1 MVNSLG
7 RSGSPY
13 ASFSSNDYSEPE
25 GDEKTGE
32 MSDHVPMQEIL
43 TESTDSPITRIL
55 KNATKYVS
63 DTLRPGDENYLF
75 DLTGDNQIRN
85 AIKQFMPELCDA
97 IEILF
102 PVYLKKVG
110 GKDKPTITHIAENLV
125 LHVLANFGKE
135 FFGEIPDHKITKE
148 TFFGKLG
155 YYLIKLI
162 WSHISEIDESI
173 KDGAQLENDAFK
185 PLAKEL
191 LKIALPKDQEGLFSQ
206 LFAFGEKKIAS
217 GYLLEPLSSFLLF
230 AYKKFIIRESSTTT
244 STLDNAL
251 PNDKQEDLKDLIE
264 LAKKGIGFLI
274 QSFANHIIHKEDKFF
289 QRIANNGD
297 ISKIIKS
304 LLSPLISHLVNVLP
318 KQYQELLFQNSS
330 ALADLVTSLMM
341 IILGSIGR
349 EYKNSETETIE
360 LSELFE
366 YITLTIF
373 NNTHLAFKKVLA
385 FVKKKQRV
393 RAKYYQKFV
402 RKIISTLMPQHVDFF
417 KLISRRFPEIELMIC
432 EIALDFVSSMD
443 INNLDVHKQELR
455 TLLWNKDEI
464 LKQHPTLNKLTD
476 IPNEALSIAF
486 GNEELVD
493 LIYQFCSKLG
503 EKSLKYIRDFI
514 DDENALNDILLE
526 GVPELEEF
534 EAMPKIIRGVSDA
547 LLSKEKSTNAFL
559 FYIQDWVGS
568 IIFKGCV
575 IFLKNS
581 SSKKLDTNHLIP
593 LAIRKLINVCGG
605 HLATIRHN
613 IANVSDEDEQLQ
625 HCFFK
630 PLANDLTKLFFSDSN
645 PKHKFKYILPL
656 PVWLRGA
663 AAKLLTTHAF
673 PMLLNKCY
681 NEITVWER
689 KKGESR
695 KILSALFGNKRAS
708 EVCRVLSQFVPE
720 FLSYFFRTSSH
731 ELASLLVDQAKGY
744 LNKPTPKEMKR
755 IKRLIAFAIKFIGS
769 KNQHFTKLWFFISS
783 FSESALLKVF
793 ADFFEKINAME
804 QLYLSD
810 PSKCFEGGLNF
821 RFGLGFIDEVTKHFQ
836 LVNQIKNSIGEKRAS
851 RVPTKVMLDGFKSA
865 KAIIK
870 TVDPLDPEFKDFF
883 SEYSSKILRFVGL
896 DKNAEIPLPKI
907 GKKAVWNLFEGE
919 LFPKLLGELFNKLT
933 SLPTIHR
940 IILSSLRNVN
950 EAINNL
956 EIHSAKKG
964 KNKKKLVFNKV
975 PDDHLQRE
983 LVQMCAAVVG
993 SVVDLQPSAIAQK
1006 FLEYRNIR
1014 LKVGEA
1020 IAHSVRENT
1029 ERFSTL
1035 ELCDQIFENTLT
1047 SIHPGKWVSRKNQA
1061 VSSTKAETKD
1071 RFIPH
1076 KTGSNGKI
1084 TKGFSFPFPKTKA
1097 ETKDFALKNK
1107 KEDQNVASEVVK
1119 ELSGMISKQTKLT
1132 LNAGLLGMWEKF
1144 QGHLE
1149 AVIEKNFHE
1158 YGLNVKHQL
1167 DAIFHAIFS
1176 VFIQPIIKITF
1187 FPIVKLIWVF
1197 LDIYLKNQSKWR
1209 AGDLGI
1215 DINKFLFFK
1224 IFDSSFNL
1232 LEQRNRA
1239 LKKRNS

>member
-1 MVNSLG
+1 MVNSLNRG
-7 RSGSPY
+7 ESPY
-13 ASFSSNDYSEPE
+13 NSYSSSNHSEAQKEDTEETVIPE
-25 GDEKTGE
+25 
-32 MSDHVPMQEIL
+32 PIQEIL
-43 TESTDSPITRIL
+43 VQSSDSPITRLL

-75 DLTGDNQIRN
+75 NLTGDNQIRN

-97 IEILF
+97 VEILF

-135 FFGEIPDHKITKE
+135 FFGETPEYKITKE

-155 YYLIKLI
+155 YYLISII
-162 WSHISEIDESI
+162 WSHISEIDERLQR
-173 KDGAQLENDAFK
+173 GGWLEDDAFK

-217 GYLLEPLSSFLLF
+217 GYLLEPLSNFLLF
-230 AYKKFIIRESSTTT
+230 AYKKFVIREPGTPVA
-244 STLDNAL
+244 LDNAF
-251 PNDKQEDLKDLIE
+251 PNDKQDDLKDLIE

-274 QSFANHIIHKEDKFF
+274 QSFANHIILKEDEFF
-289 QRIANNGD
+289 QRTAGD
-297 ISKIIKS
+297 GEVSKVIKS
-304 LLSPLISHLVNVLP
+304 LLSPLISHLTNVLP
-318 KQYQELLFQNSS
+318 KKYQDFLPQNSS
-330 ALADLVTSLMM
+330 ALADLVTSLIMTV
-341 IILGSIGR
+341 LGSIGR
-349 EYKNSETETIE
+349 EYKDSATETIE

-366 YITLTIF
+366 HITLSIF
-373 NNTHLAFKKVLA
+373 NNTHGAYKNVLA
-385 FVKKKQRV
+385 FIKKKQRV
-393 RAKYYQKFV
+393 RARYFQQFV
-402 RKIISTLMPQHVDFF
+402 KKILATLMSQHVNFF
-417 KLISRRFPEIELMIC
+417 ELIARRFPEIELMIC
-432 EIALDFVSSMD
+432 EIALDFVSAMD
-443 INNLDVHKQELR
+443 VNNLDVYKQELR
-455 TLLWNKDEI
+455 MILWNKKEI
-464 LKQHPTLNKLTD
+464 LKQHPTLKHLD
-476 IPNEALSIAF
+476 ISDDALSIAF
-486 GNEELVD
+486 HEKIVNH
-493 LIYQFCSKLG
+493 IYHFCSKLG
-503 EKSLKYIRDFI
+503 EKSLTHIKEFV
-514 DDENALNDILLE
+514 DDEDAISNIILE
-526 GVPELEEF
+526 SFPELEDF
-534 EAMPKIIRGVSDA
+534 DGLPDILRGISNA
-547 LLSKEKSTNAFL
+547 LLSQEQSTDAFL
-559 FYIQDWVGS
+559 FYIRDWVGS

-581 SSKKLDTNHLIP
+581 SSKKLDTDHLIP
-593 LAIRKLINVCGG
+593 LAIKKLINVCGG
-605 HLATIRHN
+605 HLGTIRHN
-613 IANVSDEDEQLQ
+613 IANATDENEQLQ
-625 HCFFK
+625 HSFFK
-630 PLANDLTKLFFSDSN
+630 PLATDLTKLFFSDSN

-663 AAKLLTTHAF
+663 AAKLLTTHAI

-681 NEITVWER
+681 NEITIWER

-695 KILSALFGNKRAS
+695 KVLSALFGNKRAS

-744 LNKPTPKEMKR
+744 LNKPTPKEVKR
-755 IKRLIAFAIKFIGS
+755 IKHLIAFAIKFIGS
-769 KNQHFTKLWFFISS
+769 KNQHFSKLWSFIST
-783 FSESALLKVF
+783 FSESAFLKVF
-793 ADFFEKINAME
+793 ADFFEKIDAME

-870 TVDPLDPEFKDFF
+870 SVDPSDAQFNDFF
-883 SEYSSKILRFVGL
+883 NKYSTKILRFADL
-896 DKNAEIPLPKI
+896 DKNAELPIPKI
-907 GKKAVWNLFEGE
+907 GKNVIWNLFEGE
-919 LFPKLLGELFNKLT
+919 LFPKLLGALFSKLT

-940 IILSSLRNVN
+940 IILSSLKNVN

-956 EIHSAKKG
+956 EIQSAKKG
-964 KNKKKLVFNKV
+964 KNKKRAVNKV

-1029 ERFSTL
+1029 ERFTTL

-1061 VSSTKAETKD
+1061 VSSTEAEVKD

-1076 KTGSNGKI
+1076 KTSSNGKVS
-1084 TKGFSFPFPKTKA
+1084 KGFAFPFPKTKS
-1097 ETKDFALKNK
+1097 ETKAFAIKNK
-1107 KEDQNVASEVVK
+1107 KDDQTVASEVVK

-1144 QGHLE
+1144 QAHLE
-1149 AVIEKNFHE
+1149 GVIEKNFHSF
-1158 YGLNVKHQL
+1158 GLKVKHQL

-1176 VFIQPIIKITF
+1176 IFIHPIIHITL
-1187 FPIVKLIWVF
+1187 FPFVKLIWLF

-1215 DINKFLFFK
+1215 DINKFLFLK
-1224 IFDSSFNL
+1224 IFDSFFSL
-1232 LEQRNRA
+1232 LEQRNKA
-1239 LKKRNS
+1239 LKVPS